1 MTKVTGL
8 FMLCSLSLYAN
19 EADVLNATASCDK
32 SMNCSFNVTIKHN
45 DIGWDHY
52 VNKYDIVS
60 PSGDILGTRVLY
72 HPHVNEQPF
81 TRSISNVKI
90 PKDIDKVTIRA
101 YDSVHKYEG
110 KEFEL
115 KLR

>member
-1 MTKVTGL
+1 MTKVTEL
-8 FMLCSLSLYAN
+8 LMLCSLSLYAN
-19 EADVLNATASCDK
+19 EADVLNVTAHCDT
-32 SMNCSFNVTIKHN
+32 SMNCRFDVTIKHN

-52 VNKYDIVS
+52 VNKYDILS
-60 PSGDILGTRVLY
+60 PKGDILGTRVLY

-90 PKDIDKVTIRA
+90 PKDINYVRIRA
-101 YDSVHKYEG
+101 YDSVHEYGG

-115 KLR
+115 KMR